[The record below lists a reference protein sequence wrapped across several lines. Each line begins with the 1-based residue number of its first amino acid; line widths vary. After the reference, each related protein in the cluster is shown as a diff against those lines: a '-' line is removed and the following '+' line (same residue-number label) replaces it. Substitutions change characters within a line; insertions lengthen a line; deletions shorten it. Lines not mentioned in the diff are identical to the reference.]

1 MTKSQIHIKVYANKN
16 KNDYNSFDFSLN
28 LFLNYVKVILLK
40 KIKMSKKV
48 EENKEAKE
56 NNLLNAA
63 FTLFT
68 EKGVKHTSIQEI
80 VDKAGVAKGTF
91 YLYFKDKY
99 DVQEYLIAKKS
110 KQLFYEAIESLEK
123 LAITDYKEKIIY
135 IIDYII
141 DEFIRNK
148 LLLKF
153 IAKNL
158 SWGLYNNKI
167 SSIIDDSSLGL
178 VSLFTEDIK
187 KNKVNIK
194 NPEVTLFMI
203 IELTSSTVF
212 SSITSNKPLPIDN
225 FTPYLYN
232 EIRKMLSE

>member
-1 MTKSQIHIKVYANKN
+1 MKDTKLS
-16 KNDYNSFDFSLN
+16 
-28 LFLNYVKVILLK
+28 
-40 KIKMSKKV
+40 KI
-48 EENKEAKE
+48 EENKFSKE

-68 EKGVKHTSIQEI
+68 EKGVKGTSIQEI

-99 DVQEYLIAKKS
+99 DVQDYLIVKKS
-110 KQLFYEAIESLEK
+110 KQLFYEAMKSLEK
-123 LAITDYKEKIIY
+123 ENINDYKEKIIY

-141 DEFIRNK
+141 NEFINNK

-158 SWGLYNNKI
+158 SWGIYNDKI
-167 SSIIDDSSLGL
+167 SSIIDDSSLGIL
-178 VSLFTEDIK
+178 DLFIEDIK
-187 KNKVNIK
+187 RNNIKLK

-212 SSITSNKPLPIDN
+212 SSITTNKPLKIEE
-225 FTPYLYN
+225 FKPYLYD
-232 EIRKMLSE
+232 EIKKMLSE

>member
-1 MTKSQIHIKVYANKN
+1 MKDVRVS
-16 KNDYNSFDFSLN
+16 S
-28 LFLNYVKVILLK
+28 
-40 KIKMSKKV
+40 KI
-48 EENKEAKE
+48 EENKEEKE

-63 FTLFT
+63 FSLFT
-68 EKGVKHTSIQEI
+68 EKGVKKTSVQEI

-99 DVQEYLIAKKS
+99 DVQDYLIAKKS
-110 KQLFYEAIESLEK
+110 KQLFYEAMRSLEK
-123 LAITDYKEKIIY
+123 ENITDYKEKIIY
-135 IIDYII
+135 IIDYVIN
-141 DEFIRNK
+141 EFIKNK

-158 SWGLYNNKI
+158 SWGLYNDKI

-178 VSLFTEDIK
+178 LDLFIEDVK
-187 KNKVNIK
+187 RNNIK
-194 NPEVTLFMI
+194 LENPEVTLFMI

-212 SSITSNKPLPIDN
+212 SSITTGKPLAIED
-225 FTPYLYN
+225 FKPYLYN

>member
-1 MTKSQIHIKVYANKN
+1 MVQVRGS
-16 KNDYNSFDFSLN
+16 S
-28 LFLNYVKVILLK
+28 
-40 KIKMSKKV
+40 KI
-48 EENKEAKE
+48 EENKNFKE

-63 FTLFT
+63 FALFT
-68 EKGVKHTSIQEI
+68 EKGVKKTSVQEI

-99 DVQEYLIAKKS
+99 DVQDYLIARKS
-110 KQLFYEAIESLEK
+110 KQLFYEAMRALESED
-123 LAITDYKEKIIY
+123 ICDYKEKIVF

-141 DEFIRNK
+141 NEFIKNK

-153 IAKNL
+153 ISKNL
-158 SWGLYNNKI
+158 SWGLYNDKI

-178 VSLFTEDIK
+178 LDLFVEDVR
-187 KNKVNIK
+187 KNHVHLK
-194 NPEVTLFMI
+194 NPEITLFMI

-212 SSITSNKPLPIDN
+212 SSITTGKPMPIEE
-225 FTPYLYN
+225 FKPYLYD

>member
-1 MTKSQIHIKVYANKN
+1 MK
-16 KNDYNSFDFSLN
+16 D
-28 LFLNYVKVILLK
+28 VKISS
-40 KIKMSKKV
+40 KI
-48 EENKEAKE
+48 EENKNYKE

-68 EKGVKHTSIQEI
+68 EKGVKKTSVEEI
-80 VDKAGVAKGTF
+80 AQKAGVAKGTF

-99 DVQEYLIAKKS
+99 DVQDYLIAKKS
-110 KQLFYEAIESLEK
+110 RQLFYDAMRSLENEN
-123 LAITDYKEKIIY
+123 ITDYKEKIVY
-135 IIDYII
+135 IIDYVIN
-141 DEFIRNK
+141 EFIKNK

-158 SWGLYNNKI
+158 SWGIYNDKI
-167 SSIIDDSSLGL
+167 SSIMGDKQLGIL
-178 VSLFTEDIK
+178 DLFTHDIK
-187 KNKVNIK
+187 KNNIKLK

-212 SSITSNKPLPIDN
+212 SSITTEKPLEIEK
-225 FTPYLYN
+225 FKPYLYD